1 MENLS
6 TKTPKGSLPKMPKM
20 ASKLRKWSILLCSM
34 VVLIASCTGKKP
46 PAASGETA
54 QQQAEAA
61 PEGGKTLIAL
71 RERGV
76 LKVGFSSFN
85 PWAMQDVNGEWI
97 GFEMDVARAL
107 SQYLGLKLELVPTAW
122 AGIIPALLTNKFDVI
137 IAGMSVTEERAEQ
150 VTFSIPYE
158 YNKTVL
164 LLNQNV
170 SASSL
175 EELNQTQFRF
185 VGRAGSTP
193 FNLTLELLPEAQ
205 HKSFDDDGLALQ
217 DLVNGQ
223 ADGYLTTSVEA
234 ALHLEDNPGAI
245 YAPDWSKELKKEDA
259 AFAFPKNAE
268 AAWVE
273 YINQWIEQNWEN
285 GFLEER
291 SAYWF
296 ESRDW
301 TKDHQLAE

>member
-1 MENLS
+1 MLEFLFS
-6 TKTPKGSLPKMPKM
+6 SLAVCHVDAKHTPP
-20 ASKLRKWSILLCSM
+20 
-34 VVLIASCTGKKP
+34 P
-46 PAASGETA
+46 PA
-54 QQQAEAA
+54 
-61 PEGGKTLIAL
+61 
-71 RERGV
+71 
-76 LKVGFSSFN
+76 
-85 PWAMQDVNGEWI
+85 
-97 GFEMDVARAL
+97 
-107 SQYLGLKLELVPTAW
+107 
-122 AGIIPALLTNKFDVI
+122 LT
-137 IAGMSVTEERAEQ
+137 R
-150 VTFSIPYE
+150 
-158 YNKTVL
+158 
-164 LLNQNV
+164 
-170 SASSL
+170 
-175 EELNQTQFRF
+175 
-185 VGRAGSTP
+185 
-193 FNLTLELLPEAQ
+193 ELLPEAQ

-245 YAPDWSKELKKEDA
+245 YTPDWSTELKKEDA

-273 YINQWIEQNWEN
+273 YINQWIQQNWEN